1 MWNKSNFF
9 DIGMFTAFHTVIV
22 HVCIVTAILVVN
34 NGCSCTVELPPR
46 DVLHDVI
53 TEFID
58 RYDVGYI
65 LPQQT
70 SSLPSSHRKRKMI
83 DYDRER
89 ASKCARSDW
98 FSPTPR
104 FDDKQFERTFRLKKV
119 MVERIV
125 SKLAD
130 FDRFW
135 VSSIDCCGKP
145 SIDPL
150 VKFLTAQK
158 MICYGISYSAFK
170 DYCQMGESTARK
182 CMNKL
187 TRGIVECKDISGV
200 YLRYPTK
207 NDAKKT
213 VSLHKKVYGI
223 DGCLG
228 CLDVTKI
235 HWSACPVAWKGQ
247 FEGKEGYPTIGLEAV
262 ADYNLWIWH
271 NAFGFPGS
279 MNDINIWDRSPLLES
294 MLDGTH
300 ENIDFPFTIG
310 SEKFDQLYY
319 LVDGIYPSLSR
330 FLATINDPTT
340 VLDSFFAPKQE
351 GWRKSIERAFGVW
364 KKKFLS
370 VGVKC
375 MLYHREDMF
384 YLAIAT
390 IVMHNMMVEERVHNE
405 ERESENFYDIG
416 DDQSS
421 IITSEDDS
429 DSTENSHDSSVND
442 SPDANIVGN
451 FDLSN
456 VRDSSMKY
464 AIVQQRWKKLY
475 SDETS
480 LRLQDAV
487 KKYVFKE
494 HHGDDGTL
502 DINEMHEDYDPLMY

>member
-1 MWNKSNFF
+1 MVEK
-9 DIGMFTAFHTVIV
+9 IV
-22 HVCIVTAILVVN
+22 
-34 NGCSCTVELPPR
+34 
-46 DVLHDVI
+46 
-53 TEFID
+53 
-58 RYDVGYI
+58 
-65 LPQQT
+65 
-70 SSLPSSHRKRKMI
+70 SSL
-83 DYDRER
+83 
-89 ASKCARSDW
+89 A
-98 FSPTPR
+98 
-104 FDDKQFERTFRLKKV
+104 V
-119 MVERIV
+119 
-125 SKLAD
+125 

-135 VSSIDCCGKP
+135 VSSIDCCGRP

-158 MICYGISYSAFK
+158 MICYGVSYSAFK

-187 TRGIVECKDISGV
+187 TRGIVECEEISGV

-207 NDAKKT
+207 NDAKKI

-279 MNDINIWDRSPLLES
+279 LNDINIWDKSPLLES

-300 ENIDFPFTIG
+300 DNIDFTFTIG
-310 SEKFDQLYY
+310 SEEFDQLYY
-319 LVDGIYPSLSR
+319 CVDGIYPSLSR

-340 VLDSFFAPKQE
+340 VLDSFYAPKQE
-351 GWRKSIERAFGVW
+351 AWRKSIERAFGVW

-390 IVMHNMMVEERVHNE
+390 IVMHNMMVEERVRNE
-405 ERESENFYDIG
+405 ERESENFYDVG
-416 DDQSS
+416 EEQSVLVSSDD
-421 IITSEDDS
+421 EA
-429 DSTENSHDSSVND
+429 DSSRD
-442 SPDANIVGN
+442 SGDSSTDGSLVINTVGN
-451 FDLSN
+451 FDMTD
-456 VRDSSMKY
+456 VRDSSVKY
-464 AIVQQRWKKLY
+464 TIVQRRWNKLY

-487 KKYVFKE
+487 KKFVFKE

-502 DINEMHEDYDPLMY
+502 DINEMDEDYDPLTY